1 MQFRGMLLAL
11 VVLVVLGGGIYLSN
25 RHKQNEE
32 KKGSSESPKIV
43 SIPEDQIQQIEI
55 HHRDGKDV
63 VLKKGEKWQITAPEA
78 LPADQEAAGAVAS
91 ALATVNSDR
100 LVEENATDLSAF
112 GLKDP
117 QLQVIVTKKDGRK
130 VTLDIG
136 DETATSS
143 GYFVRLGGENKVYTA
158 GSFLKTSL
166 DKSAQDL
173 RDRRLVTFDSE
184 KLSRVELSAKGQ
196 TLEFGKNSQNEWQL
210 VKPKPLRADNWAVE
224 ELVRKVKDAK
234 METGISE
241 EDAKK
246 AAASYASGTKV
257 AVVKLTDASGTHDLE
272 VHKKD
277 KDYYAKGSAIAG
289 VYKAPNDLGEGLDKG
304 LDDFRNKKLFDFGFN
319 DPTKLE
325 VRNASGESKV
335 YQKSGEKW
343 TLGGQQMDSVSIQ
356 SFIDKLRDL
365 SAAKFTDTGYTK
377 PEFDVRVT
385 AKDGKIVD
393 HVLISKNSN
402 NYFAIRE
409 NEPSVYELDPKAVD
423 DLEKAAADIKAPAPA
438 KKDEKKK

>member
-11 VVLVVLGGGIYLSN
+11 VVLVLLGGGIYLSN
-25 RHKQNEE
+25 KHKQNEE

-63 VLKKGEKWQITAPEA
+63 VLKKGEKWQITAPEI

-91 ALATVNSDR
+91 ALAAVNSDR

-117 QLQVIVTKKDGRK
+117 QLQVTVTRKDGKK

-136 DETATSS
+136 DETATGS
-143 GYFVRLGGENKVYTA
+143 GFFVRLGGESKVYTA

-166 DKSAQDL
+166 DKSARDL
-173 RDRRLVTFDSE
+173 RDRRLVVFDSE

-196 TLEFGKNSQNEWQL
+196 TLEFGKNNQNEWQL

-246 AAASYASGTKV
+246 AAVGYASGTRV

-272 VHKKD
+272 IHKKD
-277 KDYYAKGSAIAG
+277 KDYYVKGSAVAG
-289 VYKAPNDLGEGLDKG
+289 FYKAPNDLGEGLDKS

-325 VRNASGESKV
+325 VRNAAGELKV

-343 TLGGQQMDSVSIQ
+343 TFGNQQMDSVSIQ

-365 SAAKFTDTGYTK
+365 SATKFVDSGYTK

-385 AKDGKIVD
+385 AKDGKIAD
-393 HVLISKNSN
+393 HVLISKNGN

-438 KKDEKKK
+438 KKDDKKK